1 MKPSTR
7 YVIFTVSFLLTFSCI
22 FEALSDDDHYKKRYR
37 YRGGRQKVD
46 DDRNGHDNNDN
57 LKPVTNQTYKET
69 CGGCH
74 FTYQPEL
81 LPSTSWLKILNQL
94 DNHFGEEIE
103 TDLATIKNISDY
115 LTTNGAENSSAERS
129 VKIMRCLGNETPI
142 RITDIPYIRKKHHEL
157 DPAIFKRKSIGS
169 LSNCIACH
177 TTAEKGIYDDDD
189 VKIPE

>member
-1 MKPSTR
+1 M
-7 YVIFTVSFLLTFSCI
+7 
-22 FEALSDDDHYKKRYR
+22 
-37 YRGGRQKVD
+37 
-46 DDRNGHDNNDN
+46 RN
-57 LKPVTNQTYKET
+57 VR
-69 CGGCH
+69 
-74 FTYQPEL
+74 
-81 LPSTSWLKILNQL
+81 STSWLKILNQL

-157 DPAIFKRKSIGS
+157 DPTIFKRKSIGS